1 MRSPASMIVIGGFAG
16 SGKSTLAKK
25 LGNVFSIPVF
35 EIDHRARSIKD
46 SSDFHGESS
55 EAYGIAFDLF
65 FAFAH
70 SQLDNGSSLILDQN
84 MGHAVTWDN
93 LRKLRDPLRNVEF
106 KIFLLECP
114 YELCVSRFIS
124 RTEHPNLHEVTIEN
138 LANHKYKWDY
148 LHETELPDAI
158 RIDATR
164 EPQLV
169 FDEVFGYL
177 QG

>member
-1 MRSPASMIVIGGFAG
+1 MIVIGGFAG

-35 EIDHRARSIKD
+35 EIDHLARSIKD
-46 SSDFHGESS
+46 SSDFHGESR
-55 EAYGIAFDLF
+55 EAYGIAFDMF

-70 SQLDNGSSLILDQN
+70 RHLDNGSSLILDQN
-84 MGHAVTWDN
+84 MGHALTWDN
-93 LRKLRDPLRNVEF
+93 VRKLRDSLRKVEF

-114 YELCVSRFIS
+114 YGLCVSRFIS
-124 RTEHPNLHEVTIEN
+124 RTEHPNLHEVTIKN
-138 LANHKYKWDY
+138 LANHKYKWGY
-148 LHETELPDAI
+148 LHEHALPEAI

-164 EPQLV
+164 EPQIV

-177 QG
+177 KG